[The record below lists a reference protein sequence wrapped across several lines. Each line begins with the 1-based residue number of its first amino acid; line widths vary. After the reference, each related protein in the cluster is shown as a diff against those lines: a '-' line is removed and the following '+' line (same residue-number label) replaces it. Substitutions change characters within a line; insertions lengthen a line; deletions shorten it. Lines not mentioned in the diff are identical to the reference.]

1 MKAQKRQT
9 PKSEN
14 AMDIKLLT
22 VIFQRGGIVQFEIIE
37 QEIERLKDSLKSIKN
52 PKYLYCWTE
61 KPYSG

>member
-22 VIFQRGGIVQFEIIE
+22 VIFQRGGRVQIE
-37 QEIERLKDSLKSIKN
+37 TTQAEIETLKNGLKNIPN

-61 KPYSG
+61 SPI